1 MIKLLKRDISYNSHT
16 FASHSYPNF
25 VHISALSDQKIRKY
39 WITNTTSTITIPKNT
54 GIRNNT
60 NSQMALVQI
69 STITHLLSTL
79 CTDLA
84 GTLMSSTQIIIL
96 LLLLM
101 GCKHVPPLRFTL
113 THPLN
118 RDGPRRYRST
128 RLWLP
133 VNINNRLMRFSM
145 PINAIYQHLPLIMRH
160 HNMVSQFFKKVLLF
174 CEIEVCIR
182 FTVFYKI
189 FFYFFRPLCAAI
201 VSKLRK

>member
-1 MIKLLKRDISYNSHT
+1 MLQNLRYYVPVLFTWHCFPLYISCCLN
-16 FASHSYPNF
+16 FYPNF

-39 WITNTTSTITIPKNT
+39 WITNTTSKTTIPKNT

-96 LLLLM
+96 LLIM
-101 GCKHVPPLRFTL
+101 GCRHVPPLRFTL

-145 PINAIYQHLPLIMRH
+145 PINAIYQHLPLIMRL
-160 HNMVSQFFKKVLLF
+160 HNMVSQYFKKVLLF

-182 FTVFYKI
+182 LLYSTN
-189 FFYFFRPLCAAI
+189 FFLFF
-201 VSKLRK
+201 

>member
-1 MIKLLKRDISYNSHT
+1 MLLLKRDIIATPFHHT
-16 FASHSYPNF
+16 FEYLLTY
-25 VHISALSDQKIRKY
+25 ISALSDQKIRKY
-39 WITNTTSTITIPKNT
+39 WITNTTSKTTIPKNT

-84 GTLMSSTQIIIL
+84 GTLMSSTQIIIIL
-96 LLLLM
+96 LIM

-133 VNINNRLMRFSM
+133 VNINNRLMTFSM

-160 HNMVSQFFKKVLLF
+160 HNTVSQNIKKSV
-174 CEIEVCIR
+174 IISWNWSI
-182 FTVFYKI
+182 VFYN
-189 FFYFFRPLCAAI
+189 FFLFFRTLCAAI

>member
-1 MIKLLKRDISYNSHT
+1 MTLLFPLYISCCLN
-16 FASHSYPNF
+16 FYPNF

-39 WITNTTSTITIPKNT
+39 WITNTTSKTTIPKNT

-69 STITHLLSTL
+69 STITLLLSIL

-84 GTLMSSTQIIIL
+84 GTLMSSTQIIIIIIL
-96 LLLLM
+96 LIM
-101 GCKHVPPLRFTL
+101 GCRHVPPLQFML

-133 VNINNRLMRFSM
+133 VNISNRLMRFSM

-160 HNMVSQFFKKVLLF
+160 RNTVSQYFKKVLLF
-174 CEIEVCIR
+174 CETEECIR
-182 FTVFYKI
+182 LMYVTKNFL
-189 FFYFFRPLCAAI
+189 FFRALCAAI
-201 VSKLRK
+201 VS

>member
-174 CEIEVCIR
+174 CEIEVCI
-182 FTVFYKI
+182 VFYNF
-189 FFYFFRPLCAAI
+189 FFYFFRALCAAI